1 MFNKIKFSI
10 FDKIVKKIVD
20 IFFYF
25 KFVKNYN
32 LSFYQTKQEEK
43 YKLLDLDRN
52 LGLQKLN
59 QLKKNY
65 SFLDYGMSSE
75 HQTLFCS
82 FSEKKNLLIKNILE
96 IGTYDAKNAFLLSK
110 LFPNSKID
118 TIDLE
123 DNNEIFK
130 KSYSRSDENLR
141 KKFIEER
148 NKLLEKSKNI
158 NFIQKNS
165 LYLTFED
172 KKKYDLIW
180 IDGAH
185 GYPFVTIDII
195 NAIKLID
202 STGIVLCDDI
212 FTKSVKENN
221 LYKSNAGHETLNELK
236 KSNLI
241 TFVLFYKR
249 LDRSFNAIPN
259 ERKFIAYIKKNKF

>member
-1 MFNKIKFSI
+1 MFNKMKFNI
-10 FDKIVKKIVD
+10 FQKIIKKIIA

-25 KFVKNYN
+25 KFVKSYN
-32 LSFYQTKQEEK
+32 LSFYQAEQEEK
-43 YKLLDLDRN
+43 YKLIDLDRN

-59 QLKKNY
+59 QLKKTY

-96 IGTYDAKNAFLLSK
+96 IGTYDAKSAFLLSK

-130 KSYSRSDENLR
+130 KSYSRDDENLR
-141 KKFIEER
+141 TRFIEER

-172 KKKYDLIW
+172 EKKYDLIW

-202 STGIVLCDDI
+202 PSGIILCDDI
-212 FTKSVKENN
+212 FTKSVNEDN
-221 LYKSNAGHETLNELK
+221 LYKSNAGYETLNELK
-236 KSNLI
+236 KINLI
-241 TFVLFYKR
+241 NFTLLYKR

-259 ERKFIAYIKKNKF
+259 ERKFIACVKKNKF